1 MTKKLNLTKE
11 VELTLSKDFHD
22 NQAKLSNNFKNF
34 KPHQWFSFVTF
45 IIALVSFA
53 CTIGGFVFTALDH
66 EDLWT
71 VVDKFTNLSNWL
83 VFAYCTIYTF
93 FPNKKYFREDI
104 FLIATIT
111 YIGFTFFGYN
121 IILVAIG
128 RYDEAYR
135 GTFFDIF
142 SDVWKHIVT
151 PISFLA
157 FGFYS
162 MHERPWCIPKKKT
175 KVLFV
180 CMIVP
185 TIYLIYLS
193 TAPFWIQEP
202 VRVYDSATGHKVIS
216 IVDGKI
222 QYETYSVYS
231 WPTNTKDYP
240 ISWLFI
246 AITYFILLPVF
257 ILGSYSVW
265 YIMWKYTY
273 INKLIEKDK
282 ENATRNIKK

>member
-11 VELTLSKDFHD
+11 VELTLAKDFHD
-22 NQAKLSNNFKNF
+22 NQANLSNNFRTF
-34 KPHQWFSFVTF
+34 KIHQW
-45 IIALVSFA
+45 ISFA
-53 CTIGGFVFTALDH
+53 CFIVAFVSFGCTIAGFVYTALKH

-83 VFAYCTIYTF
+83 VFAYCSIYTF
-93 FPNKKYFREDI
+93 FPNKRYFKEDF

-121 IILVAIG
+121 IILVGIG
-128 RYDEAYR
+128 RYDGAYR
-135 GTFFDIF
+135 GEFFDIF

-151 PISFLA
+151 PICFLI

-162 MHERPWCIPKKKT
+162 MYERPWCIPKR
-175 KVLFV
+175 KVKLLVV

-202 VRVYDSATGHKVIS
+202 IRQFNKETGLKEIL
-216 IVDGKI
+216 IIDNKI
-222 QYETYSVYS
+222 QYKTYSVYS

-240 ISWLFI
+240 ITWLFI
-246 AITYFILLPVF
+246 AVTYFVLLPAF

-265 YIMWKYTY
+265 YIMWKHTY
-273 INKLIEKDK
+273 IYKLMEKDK
-282 ENATRNIKK
+282 ENEARNIKK

>member
-11 VELTLSKDFHD
+11 VELTLSRDFHD
-22 NQAKLSNNFKNF
+22 NQASLSSNFKSF
-34 KPHQWFSFVTF
+34 KIHQWLCLACFVISLISFF
-45 IIALVSFA
+45 
-53 CTIGGFVFTALDH
+53 CTICGFVFTALNH

-71 VVDKFTNLSNWL
+71 VVDKFTNLSNWV
-83 VFAYCTIYTF
+83 VFAYCLIYTF

-121 IILVAIG
+121 IILVWIG
-128 RYDEAYR
+128 KYEEAYR
-135 GTFFDIF
+135 GTFFQIF

-151 PISFLA
+151 PISFIIFA
-157 FGFYS
+157 FYS
-162 MHERPWCIPKKKT
+162 MYERPWCIPKKKS
-175 KVLFV
+175 KVLII

-185 TIYLIYLS
+185 TIYLFYLS
-193 TAPFWIQEP
+193 SAPFWIQEP
-202 VRVYDSATGHKVIS
+202 VRVFDSITGSKVIS
-216 IVDGKI
+216 IIDGKI
-222 QYETYSVYS
+222 QYKTYSVYG

-246 AITYFILLPVF
+246 AITYFVLLPGF

-265 YIMWKYTY
+265 YIMWKHTY
-273 INKLIEKDK
+273 INKLIQKDK
-282 ENATRNIKK
+282 ENERGNIKK